1 MGQNSYRQ
9 KRAAN
14 IRRSYILIGVA
25 AVVLIAAVIGL
36 IIVLRGR
43 GDRVETTPTAQVA
56 EVGSTPTAS
65 LALDAPAVEAP
76 VDTPTPAATAT
87 LEPYQ
92 HTVASGETLFY
103 IIQLYGYRD
112 LDVLP
117 ELLDLNSMISENDPL
132 TEGELLLIPRQTPTP
147 GAEPQVAEEATS
159 SEGEAPAENDG
170 ELAEDAID
178 YSNCNLD
185 NRCISPDGQYW
196 IHIVQENE
204 TVAGLAYQYET
215 RVSDIQDANGITDI
229 IYLEQQLRIP
239 ILITLTPTLTPTGG
253 PDATPTPLPDEPAP
267 SLLSPSDGFTIPRG
281 QAVILQWVANRALQ
295 DNNAYLITIRN
306 SATGDEIA
314 EVTRSNALRV
324 PAELQP
330 GVGAAITYTW
340 SVTIIASENPTA
352 SPVSSP
358 SEPWS
363 FTWGGS

>member
-9 KRAAN
+9 KRAAS
-14 IRRSYILIGVA
+14 IRRSYILIGVV
-25 AVVLIAAVIGL
+25 AVVLIAAIIGVIL
-36 IIVLRGR
+36 VLRSR
-43 GDRVETTPTAQVA
+43 GDSIEVTPSAAAEVVTTPTASQ
-56 EVGSTPTAS
+56 
-65 LALDAPAVEAP
+65 APDVPAAEAP

-92 HTVASGETLFY
+92 HTVASGETLFF

-112 LDVLP
+112 LNVLP
-117 ELLDLNSMISENDPL
+117 ELLALNNMASENDPL
-132 TEGELLLIPRQTPTP
+132 TESEVLLIPRQTPTP
-147 GAEPQVAEEATS
+147 GAQPETVEEAAPT
-159 SEGEAPAENDG
+159 EGEASAESGEEPAADST
-170 ELAEDAID
+170 D

-196 IHIVQENE
+196 VHIVQENE

-215 RVSDIQDANGITDI
+215 RVSDIQEANGITDI
-229 IYLEQQLRIP
+229 IYLDQELRIP

-267 SLLSPSDGFTIPRG
+267 SLLSPADDFTIPRG

-295 DNNAYLITIRN
+295 DDDAYRITIRN
-306 SATGDEIA
+306 SESGDEITQ
-314 EVTRSNALRV
+314 VTRSNALRV

-330 GVGAAITYTW
+330 GVGASITYTW
-340 SVTIIASENPTA
+340 SVTIIAGENPGA
-352 SPVSSP
+352 APVSSP
-358 SEPWS
+358 SETWS